1 MTRLEAW
8 FTHVT
13 TILVTITG
21 LVYAYMHYV
30 MKSNDP
36 FSVVNHPWEPYMMD
50 AHIVVSPFLVLAIG
64 MLVNSHIL
72 AKLQSNG
79 KTARKSGI
87 FLIPLFIIM
96 VLSGYLL
103 QVITASW
110 KNIVIILHLVSGT
123 LWSLIYLAHYI
134 ASFQLRKLMQASA
147 AFSSE
152 EPQPKGV
159 IPGKRMRRAARPV
172 PESTKPEKTL

>member
-1 MTRLEAW
+1 LEAW

-21 LVYAYMHYV
+21 LVYAYMHYL

-50 AHIVVSPFLVLAIG
+50 THIIAAPFLVLAIG

-72 AKLQSNG
+72 AKLQADG

-87 FLIPLFIIM
+87 LLIPLFIIM

-110 KNIVIILHLVSGT
+110 KNIVVILHLVSAT
-123 LWSLIYLAHYI
+123 LWAVIYLAHYFSSL
-134 ASFQLRKLMQASA
+134 ALRKLMQASA
-147 AFSSE
+147 ALSTE
-152 EPQPKGV
+152 EPQPKSV
-159 IPGKRMRRAARPV
+159 LPGKRMGRALKRD
-172 PESTKPEKTL
+172 PESSKHEQTF